1 MSNRPPDSSRLP
13 IPLILGSLVA
23 IALAGWWLWRP
34 GPPELPKK
42 AVPPVAG
49 PVEVADR
56 LPAAAIPG
64 VKAPAK
70 PPPPADGYAGSRTC
84 ALCHSDIAA
93 QFSGHSMAQSLASL
107 AEARVIEDYEQQTR
121 FTKGGCEYRVERA
134 DDGVYHHE
142 SLIDSEGEVY
152 NQRVEVQYVV
162 GSGQR
167 GRSYFIDRGGVMFL
181 SPISWYSQQ
190 NRWDLSPGYPERN
203 HLRFERPV
211 SGRCLGCHA
220 GRVNVEPGEND
231 RFLHPSVRETAIS
244 CERCHGPGKAHVEY
258 HRAASTPATPDPI
271 VNPAQLSPSK
281 REAVCN
287 ACHLQGLDEVRR
299 YGRTDFDFR
308 PGMDLGEIWSI
319 FVEGTG
325 VTATGETSAVSH
337 VQQMQSSRCYL
348 ESQGKLGCISCH
360 DPHRLAPEESRAA
373 EFNAKCADC
382 HTTRTCSLP
391 EAERLAAP
399 AAGSCISCHMPRLG
413 SHDVPHTTQ
422 TDHRILRKPGQSG
435 EDKASES
442 PPQRD
447 GESSETSEEL
457 QIFDLAEVPL
467 DRFAHDRAVGITLAA
482 RAEQAQDK
490 ERAARAVKLLA
501 PISAADPLDGAVAD
515 AYGIVLALTGEV
527 NLAIETWK
535 GALRANTRNEALL
548 YSLGLAYF
556 SAGEHAEAMQ
566 YFDRLVTVNPHRSD
580 YQGQR
585 ARLLLANG
593 KTREA
598 IETANFARELNPS
611 MPLVYEWLA
620 FACEQ
625 TGDRVSAERYRA
637 LQKRVQRK

>member
-1 MSNRPPDSSRLP
+1 MLGTLV
-13 IPLILGSLVA
+13 LISLC
-23 IALAGWWLWRP
+23 GWWMWRAA
-34 GPPELPKK
+34 PPELPKK
-42 AVPPVAG
+42 VVPQVAG
-49 PVEVADR
+49 TEEG
-56 LPAAAIPG
+56 AAKSQAPEAVG
-64 VKAPAK
+64 VQAPAK
-70 PPPPADGYAGSRTC
+70 PTPVPDGYAGSRAC
-84 ALCHSDIAA
+84 AVCHADIAV

-107 AEARVIEDYEQQTR
+107 AEARVIEDYTQNTS
-121 FTKGGCEYRVERA
+121 FNKGGCEYRVERA
-134 DDGVYHHE
+134 EDGVYHHE
-142 SLIDSEGEVY
+142 SLLDADGQVY
-152 NQRVEVQYVV
+152 DQRVEVQYVV

-190 NRWDLSPGYPERN
+190 NRWDLSPGYPDRN

-244 CERCHGPGKAHVEY
+244 CERCHGPGKAHVEH
-258 HRAASTPATPDPI
+258 HRAASTPTTPDPI

-287 ACHLQGLDEVRR
+287 ACHLQGIDEVRR

-308 PGMDLGEIWSI
+308 PGMELGEVWSI
-319 FVEGTG
+319 FVDGAGVNAEGQT
-325 VTATGETSAVSH
+325 TAVSH
-337 VQQMQSSRCYL
+337 VQQMHASRCYIGS
-348 ESQGKLGCISCH
+348 EGKLGCISCH
-360 DPHRLAPEESRAA
+360 DPHRLAPEETRAA

-382 HTTRTCSLP
+382 HSTRACSLP
-391 EAERLAAP
+391 EPDRLAAP
-399 AAGSCISCHMPRLG
+399 AAGSCVACHMPRLG

-422 TDHRILRKPGQSG
+422 TDHRILRKPGPRS
-435 EDKASES
+435 DSNTPDVPPKSES
-442 PPQRD
+442 EGADTP
-447 GESSETSEEL
+447 EEL
-457 QIFDLAEVPL
+457 KIFDLAEVPL
-467 DRFAHDRAVGITLAA
+467 DRFARDRAVGIALAA

-490 ERAARAVKLLA
+490 DRAARAVKLLA

-515 AYGIVLALTGEV
+515 AYGIALALTGEV
-527 NLAIETWK
+527 NLAMETWK

-556 SAGEHAEAMQ
+556 TAGEHAEAMQ

-593 KTREA
+593 KMREA
-598 IETANFARELNPS
+598 IDTASYARELNPS

-625 TGDRVSAERYRA
+625 SGDRASAEQYRA

>member
-1 MSNRPPDSSRLP
+1 MSDRPSHPPGWL
-13 IPLILGSLVA
+13 IPLTVGSLFL
-23 IALAGWWLWRP
+23 IALAAWWLFQESL
-34 GPPELPKK
+34 PELPKK
-42 AVPPVAG
+42 AVSPAGAAAAAVATSRAGETPEVSAPEKPLPVA
-49 PVEVADR
+49 E
-56 LPAAAIPG
+56 
-64 VKAPAK
+64 
-70 PPPPADGYAGSRTC
+70 GYAGSRACTV
-84 ALCHSDIAA
+84 CHSEIAA
-93 QFSGHSMAQSLASL
+93 QFSGHTMSQSLASL
-107 AEARVIEDYEQQTR
+107 AEARVIEDYTQQTI
-121 FTKGGCEYRVERA
+121 FTKGSCEYRIERTE
-134 DDGVYHHE
+134 DGVYHHE
-142 SLIDSEGEVY
+142 SLTDADGQVY
-152 NQRVEVQYVV
+152 DQRVEVQFVV

-167 GRSYFIDRGGVMFL
+167 GRSYFIDRGGVMFM

-190 NRWDLSPGYPERN
+190 NRWDLSPGYPDHN

-220 GRVNVEPGEND
+220 GRVNAEPGEND
-231 RFLHPSVRETAIS
+231 RFLHPAVREAAIS

-258 HRAASTPATPDPI
+258 HRAASPPVTPDPI

-287 ACHLQGLDEVRR
+287 ACHLQGIDEVRR

-308 PGMDLGEIWSI
+308 PGMDLGEVWSI

-325 VTATGETSAVSH
+325 VNASGQTTAVSH
-337 VQQMQSSRCYL
+337 VQQMHASRCYL
-348 ESQGKLGCISCH
+348 GSDGKLGCISCH
-360 DPHRLAPEESRAA
+360 DPHRLAPAETRAA
-373 EFNAKCADC
+373 EFNSKCAEC
-382 HTTRTCSLP
+382 HATRTCSLP
-391 EAERLAAP
+391 ETSRLAPP
-399 AAGSCISCHMPRLG
+399 AAGSCVACHMPRLG

-422 TDHRILRKPGQSG
+422 TDHRVLRNPQSAG
-435 EDKASES
+435 NGSSSEAL
-442 PPQRD
+442 PAAVPATA
-447 GESSETSEEL
+447 ETSEEL
-457 QIFDLAEVPL
+457 RIFDLTEVPL
-467 DRFAHDRAVGITLAA
+467 DRFAKDRAVGIALAA

-490 ERAARAVKLLA
+490 DRAARAVKLLA
-501 PISAADPLDGAVAD
+501 PILAANPLDGAVAD
-515 AYGIVLALTGEV
+515 AYGIVLVLTGEV

-598 IETANFARELNPS
+598 IETANYARELNPS

-625 TGDRVSAERYRA
+625 SGDPASAERYRA

>member
-1 MSNRPPDSSRLP
+1 M
-13 IPLILGSLVA
+13 LGSLAA
-23 IALAGWWLWRP
+23 IALVAWWLW
-34 GPPELPKK
+34 GAAPPELPKK
-42 AVPPVAG
+42 PEMSKKGVPQGVGQASVVGKSPAG
-49 PVEVADR
+49 EKPE
-56 LPAAAIPG
+56 LQ
-64 VKAPAK
+64 APAK
-70 PPPPADGYAGSRTC
+70 PAPAAEGYAGSRTC
-84 ALCHSDIAA
+84 AVCHSDIAG
-93 QFSGHSMAQSLASL
+93 QFSGHTMSQSLAPL
-107 AEARVIEDYEQQTR
+107 AEARVIEDYAQNTR
-121 FTKGGCEYRVERA
+121 FTKGGCEYRIERA
-134 DDGVYHHE
+134 EDGVYHHE
-142 SLIDSEGEVY
+142 SLIDADGLVY
-152 NQRVEVQYVV
+152 DQRVEVQYVV

-167 GRSYFIDRGGVMFL
+167 GRSYFIDRGGAMFM

-190 NRWDLSPGYPERN
+190 NRWDLSPGYPDHN

-231 RFLHPSVRETAIS
+231 RFLYPSVREAGIS
-244 CERCHGPGKAHVEY
+244 CERCHGPGKAHVEH
-258 HRAASTPATPDPI
+258 HRAATTPTSPDPI

-308 PGMDLGEIWSI
+308 PGMDLGEVWSI

-325 VTATGETSAVSH
+325 VNATGQTTAVSH
-337 VQQMQSSRCYL
+337 VQQMHASRCFQG
-348 ESQGKLGCISCH
+348 SGGKLGCISCH
-360 DPHRLAPEESRAA
+360 DPHRLAPPETRAA
-373 EFNAKCADC
+373 EFNTKCADC
-382 HTTRTCSLP
+382 HTTRTCSLA

-399 AAGSCISCHMPRLG
+399 EAGSCVACHMPRLG

-422 TDHRILRKPGQSG
+422 TDHRVLRNPGRTAVGDSAEAAQPS
-435 EDKASES
+435 EAS
-442 PPQRD
+442 RA
-447 GESSETSEEL
+447 ETPEEL
-457 QIFDLAEVPL
+457 KIFDLAEVPL
-467 DRFAHDRAVGITLAA
+467 DRFAKDRAVGIALAA

-490 ERAARAVKLLA
+490 DRAARAVQLLA
-501 PISAADPLDGAVAD
+501 PISAADPLDGSVAD
-515 AYGIVLALTGEV
+515 AYGIALALTGDV
-527 NLAIETWK
+527 QLAMETWK

-556 SAGEHAEAMQ
+556 TAGEHAEAMQ

-598 IETANFARELNPS
+598 IETANYARELNPS

-625 TGDRVSAERYRA
+625 NGDRASAEQYRA